1 MDKELKASR
10 EVFRPISGG
19 MTANMPADAALGV
32 FMNVDGERF
41 ISLMHSNK
49 TFQTLLAGANMA
61 IDMDKIIKSIDGDA
75 LVVMPR
81 LGTDTLKLRMCAM
94 LKSKDFLNDVDYW
107 KKSCPA
113 GSKIVDQG
121 KDAYCYVGGGV
132 EYHFGVSGNML
143 FYMGDTNQDAKAILS
158 ASANPLPA
166 GVRGRITGRRLAMVL
181 NLGAIVADDSSGS
194 FVEAL
199 TGGANTLIYI
209 VE

>member
-1 MDKELKASR
+1 MRRKRFQFHRL
-10 EVFRPISGG
+10 
-19 MTANMPADAALGV
+19 AAPYAFGIRRDVL
-32 FMNVDGERF
+32 F
-41 ISLMHSNK
+41 HH
-49 TFQTLLAGANMA
+49 
-61 IDMDKIIKSIDGDA
+61 IDGDA

-121 KDAYCYVGGGV
+121 KDAYCYVGGGM

-143 FYMGDTNQDAKAILS
+143 FYMGDTNQDAKAVLS

-166 GVRGRITGRRLAMVL
+166 VVRGRITGRRLAMVL
-181 NLGAIVADDSSGS
+181 NLGAIVADDSFGS